1 METVSPSP
9 EPLSLDECKVRAS
22 LLLKALGSTDSSR
35 ATQAAERFRALP
47 ALSRLPLGEVLARRD
62 TLQRKHALAVI
73 AHEQGH
79 TSWSEL
85 KHACDARAAPRV
97 DFEQLL
103 SRIGGLFLNR
113 WFSSYDEA
121 VASLRDAGGHLF
133 PFRDHFFI
141 CESPVLKALGADPS
155 DEDWARMGPNW
166 LEPRDAQAHA
176 RLEQRLI
183 RLCREDTSASSTSLH
198 PTRKPSMSS
207 AESSSPS
214 GSRARR
220 SDLKREYKEKPP
232 AMGVFAVRNHAN
244 GKVLVGAS
252 LNLPGMLNRIR
263 FELTSGMPR
272 IPALLADW
280 NRYGEA
286 QFTFDVLD
294 VLAPPKEPGVDLK
307 EELQVLENLWLERLK
322 PYGDAGYNEP
332 PK

>member
-1 METVSPSP
+1 METVSPST
-9 EPLSLDECKVRAS
+9 EPLTLDECKVRAS
-22 LLLKALGSTDSSR
+22 LLLKALNSADSAR
-35 ATQAAERFRALP
+35 ATQAAERFRSLP
-47 ALSRLPLGEVLARRD
+47 ALARLSLGEVLARRD
-62 TLQRKHALAVI
+62 SLQRKHALAVI

-103 SRIGGLFLNR
+103 SRVGGLFLNR
-113 WFSSYDEA
+113 WFTSYEEA
-121 VASLRDAGGHLF
+121 VASLRQDGGHLF
-133 PFRDHFFI
+133 PFREQFFI
-141 CESPVLKALGADPS
+141 CEDSLLKVMGAEPS
-155 DEDWARMGPNW
+155 DADWARMGPNW

-176 RLEQRLI
+176 RLEQRLL
-183 RLCREDTSASSTSLH
+183 RLCREDASPSLH
-198 PTRKPSMSS
+198 PTRKSPMSS
-207 AESSSPS
+207 AESSPPS

-220 SDLKREYKEKPP
+220 ADLKREYKENPP
-232 AMGVFAVRNHAN
+232 AMGVYAVRNHAN

-252 LNLPGMLNRIR
+252 LNVPGMLNRIR

-272 IPALLADW
+272 VPALLADW
-280 NRYGEA
+280 TRYGES

-294 VLAPPKEPGVDLK
+294 VLEPPEEPGADLK
-307 EELQVLENLWLERLK
+307 EELLVLEKLWLERLK